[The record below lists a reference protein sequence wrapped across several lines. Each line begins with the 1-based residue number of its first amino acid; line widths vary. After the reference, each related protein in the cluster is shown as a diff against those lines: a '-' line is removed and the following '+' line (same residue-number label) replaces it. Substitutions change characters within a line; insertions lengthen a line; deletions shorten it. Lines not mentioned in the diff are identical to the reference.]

1 MLFNEMAICSDDSLD
16 PGPEPLADLRHGV
29 PVKGAHQR
37 LHVLDQVLDSIVKLC
52 IDL

>member
-1 MLFNEMAICSDDSLD
+1 MAVSSDNSLNF
-16 PGPEPLADLRHGV
+16 GSEPLAGLRHGV

-37 LHVLDQVLDSIVKLC
+37 LLVLDQVLDSIVKLY

>member
-1 MLFNEMAICSDDSLD
+1 MAVSSDKSLNF
-16 PGPEPLADLRHGV
+16 GPEPLVGLCHGV